1 MWMLCHS
8 ILDDSIRGRSTVLHT
23 YFGILGSII
32 CGGQKETG
40 GEARDSLIITQITQ
54 NMLK

>member
-1 MWMLCHS
+1 MLCHS
-8 ILDDSIRGRSTVLHT
+8 IIIDDSIRGRSTVLHT

-40 GEARDSLIITQITQ
+40 GEARDSLLITQITQ